1 MAEINGFNL
10 NNNENPN
17 HNDANERYSGRP
29 NGGINN
35 QGYNGQLN
43 EEINNQGYNSQLNG
57 RINNQGYNGQPN
69 EGINNQGYS
78 VQPNEGINNQGYN
91 SQINGDINNQGYN
104 SQINGDI
111 NNQGNNGQPN
121 GGINNQGYN
130 SQINGGINNQGYSVQ
145 PNGGI
150 NNQGYNGQING
161 GINNQGY
168 NGQLN
173 GTINSQNYGNPVNF
187 DDNPDSTFNSNNY
200 VDQLKLKE
208 IKNEQKEKEKIVS
221 KKNKKILIIMV
232 IIIIILFVAVI
243 GYFVYSQI
251 MASRK
256 AEAQR
261 KNRSQQENAVNTQIF
276 ETGTDVTNQVGIDT
290 EKNYTSIDEVLNKE
304 DPTSI
309 IRGVS
314 VGVDANNQAD
324 KLVAENLGWEVLKDN
339 GDTVDLIA
347 IKSTDLKITLSKSS
361 GYNNGV
367 KALNEICNTLYG
379 TATVNGNKVI
389 SARSANFED
398 FYSDSRSYEDYTY
411 TTNNKYPISLD
422 HDNED
427 YRTGW
432 SSQTSYYMQPQS
444 EQSVFAQGSLNI
456 KSNQYDGEANKNTKI
471 TTTGKQY
478 WLASRCVYAGVDA
491 CNFGIRRINESGK
504 ISYWPTFSS
513 DGKVASPS
521 ISLRPVLRISKDKL
535 K

>member
-17 HNDANERYSGRP
+17 HNDANERYSGQP

-35 QGYNGQLN
+35 QGYNSQMN
-43 EEINNQGYNSQLNG
+43 EGINNQEYNGQQNEG
-57 RINNQGYNGQPN
+57 VNNQGYNGQ
-69 EGINNQGYS
+69 
-78 VQPNEGINNQGYN
+78 
-91 SQINGDINNQGYN
+91 INGG
-104 SQINGDI
+104 I

-130 SQINGGINNQGYSVQ
+130 GQPNGEINNQGYNGQ

-168 NGQLN
+168 SGQING
-173 GTINSQNYGNPVNF
+173 GNSQNYGNPVNF

-208 IKNEQKEKEKIVS
+208 IKNEQKKKEKVVI
-221 KKNKKILIIMV
+221 KQNKNILTIMV
-232 IIIIILFVAVI
+232 VIIIILFVAVI

-261 KNRSQQENAVNTQIF
+261 KNNSQQENAVNTQFF
-276 ETGTDVTNQVGIDT
+276 EAGTDVTNQVGIDT

-379 TATVNGNKVI
+379 TATVNGSKVI

-398 FYSDSRSYEDYTY
+398 FYSDSRSYGDYTY

-432 SSQTSYYMQPQS
+432 SRQASYYMQPQS
-444 EQSVFAQGSLNI
+444 EQSVFDQGSLKI